1 MSQVLFEVHYTFFSH
16 SSPGGQWFE
25 PILQMRKLRHREVKS
40 PLCHDAWHIQV
51 LLVICKASHV
61 LVWVEHS
68 CASVSFLKNSK
79 SQFFRS
85 DLFKSIYFIYLAVLG
100 LSYSMRT
107 LGWDMWDPVPWPG
120 VKPVSPA
127 LGAWSLNHGTVSA
140 SVSMGSDA
148 WGQSAGVRGMA
159 GKWEAVQGG
168 TLSRGLLW
176 VTRAQSCW
184 EPVTDR
190 VGSI

>member
-1 MSQVLFEVHYTFFSH
+1 MQVFLFLKIQNL
-16 SSPGGQWFE
+16 SSSGVIFLKAF
-25 PILQMRKLRHREVKS
+25 ILFIW
-40 PLCHDAWHIQV
+40 LCWVLVTACE
-51 LLVICKASHV
+51 LLVEICGI
-61 LVWVEHS
+61 
-68 CASVSFLKNSK
+68 
-79 SQFFRS
+79 QFP
-85 DLFKSIYFIYLAVLG
+85 DQ
-100 LSYSMRT
+100 
-107 LGWDMWDPVPWPG
+107 G

-127 LGAWSLNHGTVSA
+127 LGAQSLNHGTVSA

-148 WGQSAGVRGMA
+148 RRQSEGVRGVA

-184 EPVTDR
+184 EPVTDH

>member
-1 MSQVLFEVHYTFFSH
+1 M
-16 SSPGGQWFE
+16 
-25 PILQMRKLRHREVKS
+25 
-40 PLCHDAWHIQV
+40 
-51 LLVICKASHV
+51 
-61 LVWVEHS
+61 
-68 CASVSFLKNSK
+68 
-79 SQFFRS
+79 
-85 DLFKSIYFIYLAVLG
+85 
-100 LSYSMRT
+100 
-107 LGWDMWDPVPWPG
+107 
-120 VKPVSPA
+120 SPA